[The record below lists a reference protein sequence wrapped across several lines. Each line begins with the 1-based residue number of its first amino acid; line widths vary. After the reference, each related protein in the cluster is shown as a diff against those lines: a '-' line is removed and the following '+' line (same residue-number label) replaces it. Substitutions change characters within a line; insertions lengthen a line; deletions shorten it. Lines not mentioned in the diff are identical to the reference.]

1 MRFILSSMLM
11 TCAFIGM
18 SQINF
23 GVYRTP
29 DGSTDYH
36 HLTRAGTGAVLY
48 VNQESSD
55 AAHPILRLSS
65 GTVSANVDVK
75 FTVENNGYVG
85 IGTITPTSNLTVQ
98 GSGSL
103 VGRYDPSK
111 AYFQITNGGG
121 AMLFD
126 NNEITSSQGLY
137 LSSSFNQPTVFRNVS
152 ATDEEEL
159 MRITSEGKIGIGIAA
174 PTAKL
179 SIYQT
184 GTLGKVFDPSK
195 AYLELTDGAI
205 SMLLDGNEIHSNQNL
220 ILGSAYANDISF
232 NNIDDNGSDQLMVI
246 KGDGRVGIGTSTPSV
261 GLELEGGGE
270 QWIYVNQGT
279 IGGIRIGSSNED
291 RMNVLYR
298 DNSSDRVTLR
308 AGHDHGEIAF
318 IAGGTDS
325 ERMRI
330 VENGNIGIGTNSPDA
345 KLSII
350 GSSTL
355 AGDFDAS
362 KAYLELTDGSISML
376 MDGNEITTN
385 QLLALSSSYD
395 HPIIFRN
402 VNETDD
408 EELVRINSDGGV
420 GIGTQTTGLHK
431 LAVDGSIG
439 AREIV
444 IEANAWPDY
453 VFDENYDLKS
463 LEEVKTY
470 VQDNGHLPEVPSTQE
485 VEKEGVAL
493 GHMNELL
500 LQKIEELTLYLIDQ
514 NEQLKSQIEENKSQR
529 LQISNLQVELSVL
542 KKTLKN

>member
-1 MRFILSSMLM
+1 MKKFILLMLGVVPSFY
-11 TCAFIGM
+11 AS
-18 SQINF
+18 SQIL
-23 GVYRTP
+23 Y
-29 DGSTDYH
+29 GSSTSNTQFH
-36 HLTRAGTGAVLY
+36 HFTRNGSGAVMYL
-48 VNQESSD
+48 NQLSTN

-65 GTVSANVDVK
+65 GTASANVDVK

-126 NNEITSSQGLY
+126 NNEITSSQGLF
-137 LSSSFNQPTVFRNVS
+137 LSTSFNQPTVFRNVS

-159 MRITSEGKIGIGIAA
+159 MRITSEGKIGIGTDA

-179 SIYQT
+179 SIYET
-184 GTLGKVFDPSK
+184 GTMGKVFDPSK
-195 AYLELTDGAI
+195 AYLELTDGTI

-220 ILGSAYANDISF
+220 ILGSAYANDITF

-246 KGDGRVGIGTSTPSV
+246 KGDGRVGIGTNSPSV
-261 GLELEGGGE
+261 GFELKGTNS
-270 QWIYVNQGT
+270 QWIYVNHGDV
-279 IGGIRIGSSNED
+279 GGIRVASSD
-291 RMNVLYR
+291 AARLNVLYR
-298 DNSSDRVTLR
+298 HRSNDLVTLR

-318 IAGGTDS
+318 IAGGADS

-330 VENGNIGIGTNSPDA
+330 VENGNIGIGTNSPNA

-362 KAYLELTDGSISML
+362 KAYLELTDGSTSML

-408 EELVRINSDGGV
+408 EELMRINSDGGV

-431 LAVDGSIG
+431 LAVEGSIG
-439 AREIV
+439 TREV
-444 IEANAWPDY
+444 VVEATAWPDY
-453 VFDENYDLKS
+453 VFQENYDLKS

-470 VQDNGHLPEVPSTQE
+470 VEENGHLPEVPSAKE
-485 VEKEGVAL
+485 VEKEGVEL
-493 GHMNELL
+493 GQMNELL
-500 LQKIEELTLYLIDQ
+500 LQKVEELTLYVIDQ
-514 NEQLKSQIEENKSQR
+514 NEQLKSQIEENKSQQ
-529 LQISNLQVELSVL
+529 LQISNLLDELTDL
-542 KKTLKN
+542 KKSLKN